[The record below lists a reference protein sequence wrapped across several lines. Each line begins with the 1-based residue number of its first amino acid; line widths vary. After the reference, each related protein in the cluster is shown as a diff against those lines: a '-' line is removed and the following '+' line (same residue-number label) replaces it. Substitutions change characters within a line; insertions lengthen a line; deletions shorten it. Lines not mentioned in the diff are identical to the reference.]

1 MSAEV
6 LPLGFAGGDAV
17 SSTGGILL
25 GSAGGD
31 GSEGGNT
38 VGSAAGTSA
47 GTLASTPL
55 VAAAT
60 SEPLSLG
67 LVGSEAVSS
76 VSGTLLGSAD
86 GHGAEGGGTV
96 GLAAETFRFDSPVP
110 SLFATASIS
119 IAMCGI
125 ATCGMTALT

>member
-86 GHGAEGGGTV
+86 GDSNEDSGTV
-96 GLAAETFRFDSPVP
+96 GLAAKR
-110 SLFATASIS
+110 L
-119 IAMCGI
+119 
-125 ATCGMTALT
+125 ALTSPCPHWLRQLPFQSLRVA